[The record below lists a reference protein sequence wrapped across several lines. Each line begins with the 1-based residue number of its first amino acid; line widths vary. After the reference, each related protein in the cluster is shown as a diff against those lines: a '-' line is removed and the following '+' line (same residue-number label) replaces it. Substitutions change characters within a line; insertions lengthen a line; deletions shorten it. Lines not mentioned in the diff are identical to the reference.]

1 MLLSRPVLV
10 PSYYKRYIRKVEDVI
25 DSQNIPYSGADPEYL
40 LLLTRKFAHILDK
53 GLHRSD
59 IEKGHSHE
67 IYTELSRI
75 LNAGKGDDYL
85 NDPSVRWAREKLN
98 YYEGLQAGIKTDPLS
113 EDKERILP
121 RLDFGPL
128 SDHIRSRRSNRA
140 FLEKTVEKELL
151 IRALETI
158 NWTTTS
164 CNKQP
169 ARVFATVDPDLAAA
183 CARQCKGATGFSKF
197 IPAFLA
203 FTADLRGYSM
213 PDEMFLPYID
223 VSLCAQNVL
232 LSAHSLGLST
242 TALSWAQSSEGEEAK
257 LRNLLNIPD
266 HCLIIFNAITGYPS
280 KEYCIPARK
289 PVDKTLSFAGKPK
302 A

>member
-10 PSYYKRYIRKVEDVI
+10 PSYYKRYIRKVEEVI
-25 DSQNIPYSGADPEYL
+25 DSQNIPYPEADVEYL

-53 GLHRSD
+53 GLHRND

-67 IYTELSRI
+67 IYRELKEI
-75 LNAGKGDDYL
+75 LHAGHGEDYL
-85 NDPSVRWAREKLN
+85 NDPSVAWAREKLN
-98 YYEGLQAGIKTDPLS
+98 YFEELQQGTKKEPLS
-113 EDKERILP
+113 ENREKVLP

-151 IRALETI
+151 VRALETV

-169 ARVFATVDPDLAAA
+169 ARVFATVDPYLAAA

-197 IPAFLA
+197 IPAFLS

-223 VSLCAQNVL
+223 VSLGAQNFL

-242 TALSWAQSSEGEEAK
+242 TALSWAQSSEEEEAA
-257 LRNLLNIPD
+257 LRKLLNIPD

-280 KEYCIPARK
+280 KEYCIPAHK
-289 PVDKTLSFAGKPK
+289 PVEKTVTFAPGSNP
-302 A
+302 